1 MARKTAENYVN
12 YQARAAEFQVDD
24 LVVPYGHDVSLAGRV
39 TAVWP
44 GIGMADVETPTG
56 NKRYPV
62 EDLQRINEWR
72 NAIPPLTNSA
82 PGGQPTVSVPGGPYP
97 PLTEEQRQ
105 DSDPEEQ
112 WEMERVASKP
122 PRDPS
127 TRRVAEAFVKRALY
141 WHQAD
146 RQFRATR
153 EEIATGHYKC
163 PACKAKG
170 TDSTLR
176 PAVYKRSGGVSEKL
190 LGCPECLFLVK
201 KADIIGHPDYED
213 TEATPEPFADRRVS

>member
-1 MARKTAENYVN
+1 MPRKTAENFVN
-12 YQARAAEFQVDD
+12 YQARAAEFRVDD
-24 LVVPYGHDVSLAGRV
+24 LVVPYGHDSALAGRV

-44 GIGMADVETPTG
+44 GIGMIDVETPTG

-62 EDLQRINEWR
+62 EDLQLLNRYR
-72 NAIPPLTNSA
+72 DVVPPVTNSA

-97 PLTEEQRQ
+97 PLTDEARTDAAKEVQR
-105 DSDPEEQ
+105 
-112 WEMERVASKP
+112 MASEP
-122 PRDPS
+122 SREPS

-163 PACKAKG
+163 PACKNKG

-201 KADIIGHPDYED
+201 KADIIGHPDYVD
-213 TEATPEPFADRRVS
+213 TTSKPEPFADRRVS